1 MDMRAPSDAVLPPL
15 MRDGAELSTAAV
27 AALCEHPQ
35 FPAAMRAMMTDN
47 VRLFRGNR
55 ILNYVGYDRG
65 RLVIGILA
73 LYLHTTRRADD
84 PGSGLTAQRL
94 KSLCVEQELCSTGR
108 ARAMLSLLRLF
119 GYVAPAEGSDG
130 RYKFLAPTELLITFL
145 RDRWNAMF
153 DAVALI
159 APEGAAARAALAH
172 DDFLAAISQRR
183 SGAGPRPRARAVRG
197 AQCRADDPVEPRH
210 RRRGRRHH
218 AAVAA
223 DQALDL
229 GARAT
234 LLGLARAR
242 AAAPARRRSGRPDQA
257 HHRRPGDG
265 DAHPAA
271 GAGAAG
277 IGRHAVPVLRA
288 LRPHRAGGCR
298 LIGPVKRRFC
308 TL

>member
-172 DDFLAAISQRR
+172 DDFLAAM
-183 SGAGPRPRARAVRG
+183 ARAVAEQFRSGVRALDRAPELEPFAEHNAGLMILSSLVTAGEADDTMPPSRPIKLSISELARRFSVSRAHVLRLLRAAEAEGLIKRTTG
-197 AQCRADDPVEPRH
+197 AQETV
-210 RRRGRRHH
+210 
-218 AAVAA
+218 
-223 DQALDL
+223 
-229 GARAT
+229 T
-234 LLGLARAR
+234 LTPPLARALR
-242 AAAPARRRSGRPDQA
+242 ESVAMLFLFYARCART
-257 HHRRPGDG
+257 
-265 DAHPAA
+265 
-271 GAGAAG
+271 
-277 IGRHAVPVLRA
+277 A
-288 LRPHRAGGCR
+288 LADVGS
-298 LIGPVKRRFC
+298 
-308 TL
+308 